1 MRAARTRIRAPHAYE
16 LHPPKEIEHVVFAL
30 HDGAR
35 KLLCDEEYQE
45 AEVDNGDRSVDFL
58 GKWPPVGNVLS
69 EEGPESPKE
78 DYAQDDAVVENVHSA
93 PLEPHHVDLELS
105 LDVHLLHRVA
115 SVIVLYP
122 RRPDVLGAC
131 DERRFGDLFVK
142 VSVETAT
149 AILLLVRMG
158 WRLYARAVTKEEEHA
173 CFTARHLRHP
183 RTEQSAGRRR
193 AADPWCVQ
201 NRCKIAWP

>member
-16 LHPPKEIEHVVFAL
+16 LHPPKEIEQVVFAL

-35 KLLCDEEYQE
+35 KLLGDEEYQE
-45 AEVDNGDRSVDFL
+45 AEVDNCDLSVDSL

-69 EEGPESPKE
+69 PNVY
-78 DYAQDDAVVENVHSA
+78 YAQDDAMVENIHSA
-93 PLEPHHVDLELS
+93 SLEPLHVELELG
-105 LDVHLLHRVA
+105 LDVHLLHRIAIV
-115 SVIVLYP
+115 VLYP

-142 VSVETAT
+142 VSVEAT

-158 WRLYARAVTKEEEHA
+158 WRFYARAVTKEEEHA